1 MRTQALLVF
10 GMMSFSGAL
19 QIACGSSSVPS
30 SSPKSQTGDMP
41 IEQLSVN
48 TPGDLPACTRSREGQ
63 FAYVRETNSLV
74 ACTDSH
80 WTPIPLQPGPR
91 GPTGPQG
98 PRGDAGPAG
107 ELAQSLDL
115 VLGDQDV
122 GGDHLRLRPRVGGG
136 LFGGGGS
143 RHGAVVL
150 HLGIPSLQ
158 VATKLWRD

>member
-1 MRTQALLVF
+1 MRTQAVLMF
-10 GMMSFSGAL
+10 GLSGLCGAL

-107 ELAQSLDL
+107 PPGPQGSQGPQGEIGSA
-115 VLGDQDV
+115 GAT
-122 GGDHLRLRPRVGGG
+122 GPAGPTGPIGAP
-136 LFGGGGS
+136 GS
-143 RHGAVVL
+143 RVRL
-150 HLGIPSLQ
+150 TS
-158 VATKLWRD
+158 VAP